1 MRPTDIPWA
10 DVGWS
15 PLVGCL
21 GTCGVTADNPKGW
34 CFARNRVAPRLRHL
48 CMQCGDFVPHLHSER
63 LDEPLKDRRP
73 AVVFADPFAD
83 WWSPGVKPEWR
94 WDAIAGMSI
103 VPHHR
108 FVVLTKNPRHI
119 LGGDVKRWPSNAWL
133 GVSITS
139 GADWWRWEALASLP
153 GHIHKLVSVEP
164 LLSFGIGAELL
175 KEQVVPEWICIG
187 PQSGPGAVIPDATW
201 QDMIRF
207 AACDEWN
214 IPLFEKFGLPLQ
226 PPVRQLPQELL
237 NVFRKRSI
245 YGI

>member
-1 MRPTDIPWA
+1 MQRTRIEWA
-10 DVGWS
+10 DFTWNAI
-15 PLVGCL
+15 VGCA
-21 GTCGVTADNPKGW
+21 GTCDY
-34 CFARNRVAPRLRHL
+34 CYARRLATTRLAHL
-48 CMQCGDFVPHLHSER
+48 CPKCATFEPHLHEER
-63 LDEPLKDRRP
+63 LWQPYHGK
-73 AVVFADPFAD
+73 AGVVFADSMSD
-83 WWSPGVKPEWR
+83 WWSPGVEQDWR
-94 WDAIAGMSI
+94 TRAFRTMDGMGDP
-103 VPHHR
+103 VPAHQ
-108 FVVLTKNPRHI
+108 FVLLTKRPERITDEDIHW
-119 LGGDVKRWPSNAWL
+119 LGRNIWL

-175 KEQVVPEWICIG
+175 KEQVVPEWIIVG

-226 PPVRQLPQELL
+226 PPVRQMPAELKA
-237 NVFRKRSI
+237 VFQKGGLDI
-245 YGI
+245 